1 MWLCLALLD
10 SPFPGDSLLS
20 STDDS
25 SGSSLDP
32 LTYPFMSCR
41 ERIEWHFVFLIV
53 AIKKA

>member
-53 AIKKA
+53 AVRKA